1 MQYSSY
7 HSIKN
12 QLCQYKSM
20 TTRHDA
26 YRAANAVLNNP
37 AQNQHLEV
45 NQLHHSINVRPARFF
60 RIVPQTEYSYQM
72 DVIQMPKEL
81 RALNVNCYQFLLLID
96 VVSRKAFVRVLFPT
110 SAQRGATADD
120 LKTQYSDIIVKDLVP
135 KRASPGAVT
144 ADDQFDNQIFHN
156 FNRRHGRGVY
166 MQGRHEQERATS
178 IKMYNFI
185 SEDEHQTRGN
195 KLGILDRA
203 VRSIKMLLARYMTET
218 ADGKWTLYL
227 QDVIDWYNKRQHR
240 SLFTLEE
247 GVDGSTKSKRKYW
260 SPNEVFQ
267 GECHKRF
274 YLRKQHEDGMYNDN
288 LMQKSRFHVGDQVRV
303 AMPKDRFSKEGINF
317 SRQVCTIVG
326 RDYHVNMN
334 GKEPSEP
341 HPMGYRYK
349 VNCKYSPNRRPQ
361 KRYKEWELVLAED
374 QKRNKMFSVRP
385 PKKVREHAEDGWVVT
400 QIGEPRLV
408 NLDSGRSPQQKQEAD
423 QRRKLL
429 TELSE
434 GQRQRRQLQLENYT
448 NSEIDKMLKVAQHK
462 SLRQVQQEALKALG
476 DDEESFGDTELE
488 GLIKLRNTIEQC
500 LKTFKNT
507 VCSHSKLQQAIRFE
521 VPPGHDQFLFA
532 VCSSMLKTRILQKDK
547 TDSIRKAF
555 RGDMIR
561 RLFQDINLRNNTTVD
576 AVIRHL
582 LQANGGVTKLFEPCC
597 AVDNEVKQR
606 VQNLAAV
613 LQDHA
618 KTDQASNVILQQDT
632 KLIILSSWLAL
643 KALCLSQ
650 ESLPLCE
657 DDVELL
663 CNAYN
668 IKSMFV
674 VDHKIKCSRE
684 RLPFHSHGKK
694 AAVNIYIAATQCNI
708 REGPFAGLSID

>member
-1 MQYSSY
+1 
-7 HSIKN
+7 
-12 QLCQYKSM
+12 
-20 TTRHDA
+20 
-26 YRAANAVLNNP
+26 
-37 AQNQHLEV
+37 
-45 NQLHHSINVRPARFF
+45 
-60 RIVPQTEYSYQM
+60 
-72 DVIQMPKEL
+72 
-81 RALNVNCYQFLLLID
+81 
-96 VVSRKAFVRVLFPT
+96 
-110 SAQRGATADD
+110 
-120 LKTQYSDIIVKDLVP
+120 
-135 KRASPGAVT
+135 
-144 ADDQFDNQIFHN
+144 
-156 FNRRHGRGVY
+156 
-166 MQGRHEQERATS
+166 
-178 IKMYNFI
+178 
-185 SEDEHQTRGN
+185 
-195 KLGILDRA
+195 
-203 VRSIKMLLARYMTET
+203 MLLARYMTEA

-240 SLFTLEE
+240 SLFTLEV
-247 GVDGSTKSKRKYW
+247 GVDGSLKSKRKYW

-288 LMQKSRFHVGDQVRV
+288 LMRKSRFHVGDQVRV

-317 SRQVCTIVG
+317 SRQVCTVVG

-334 GKEPSEP
+334 GKEPSGP
-341 HPMGYRYK
+341 FPMGYRYK
-349 VNCKYSPNRRPQ
+349 VSCKDSPHRRPQ
-361 KRYKEWELVLAED
+361 KRYKEWELVLSED
-374 QKRNKMFSVRP
+374 QKRNKMFTVKP
-385 PKKVREHAEDGWVVT
+385 PEKLREHSESGWVVT

-434 GQRQRRQLQLENYT
+434 SQRQRRQLQLENYT
-448 NSEIDKMLKVAQHK
+448 NSEIDEMLKVAQHK

-476 DDEESFGDTELE
+476 DDKESVDDTELE
-488 GLIKLRNTIEQC
+488 GLIRLRNTVEQC
-500 LKTFKNT
+500 LKTFKST

-521 VPPGHDQFLFA
+521 VPPGHDQFLLA
-532 VCSSMLKTRILQKDK
+532 VCSCMLKTRILQTDK
-547 TDSIRKAF
+547 TDRIRKAF

-561 RLFQDINLRNNTTVD
+561 CLFQDINLRNNTTVD

-582 LQANGGVTKLFEPCC
+582 LQANGGVIKLFGPCC

-606 VQNLAAV
+606 VQHLAVV
-613 LQDHA
+613 LHDHA
-618 KTDQASNVILQQDT
+618 KTDQASNVILEQDT
-632 KLIILSSWLAL
+632 KLRIVSSWLAL

-650 ESLPLCE
+650 ERLPLCE

-668 IKSMFV
+668 IKLMFV

>member
-1 MQYSSY
+1 
-7 HSIKN
+7 
-12 QLCQYKSM
+12 
-20 TTRHDA
+20 
-26 YRAANAVLNNP
+26 
-37 AQNQHLEV
+37 
-45 NQLHHSINVRPARFF
+45 
-60 RIVPQTEYSYQM
+60 
-72 DVIQMPKEL
+72 
-81 RALNVNCYQFLLLID
+81 
-96 VVSRKAFVRVLFPT
+96 
-110 SAQRGATADD
+110 
-120 LKTQYSDIIVKDLVP
+120 
-135 KRASPGAVT
+135 
-144 ADDQFDNQIFHN
+144 
-156 FNRRHGRGVY
+156 
-166 MQGRHEQERATS
+166 
-178 IKMYNFI
+178 MYNFI

-203 VRSIKMLLARYMTET
+203 VRSIKMLLARYMTDT
-218 ADGKWTLYL
+218 ADGKWTVYL

-274 YLRKQHEDGMYNDN
+274 YLRKQHEDGMYNDT
-288 LMQKSRFHVGDQVRV
+288 LMRKSRFHVGDEVRV

-317 SRQVCTIVG
+317 SRQVCTVVG

-334 GKEPSEP
+334 GKEPSGP

-349 VNCKYSPNRRPQ
+349 VDCKDSPNRRPQ
-361 KRYKEWELVLAED
+361 KRYKEWELVLAEG
-374 QKRNKMFSVRP
+374 QKRNEMFSVRP
-385 PKKVREHAEDGWVVT
+385 PKKVREDAEDGWVVT

-434 GQRQRRQLQLENYT
+434 GQRQRRQLQQENCT
-448 NSEIDKMLKVAQHK
+448 NSEIDEMLKVAQHK

-476 DDEESFGDTELE
+476 DDKESVGDTELE
-488 GLIKLRNTIEQC
+488 GLIRLRDTIEQC

-507 VCSHSKLQQAIRFE
+507 VCSHSKLQQAVRFE
-521 VPPGHDQFLFA
+521 VPTGHDQFLCA
-532 VCSSMLKTRILQKDK
+532 VCSSMLKTRILQKGK
-547 TDSIRKAF
+547 TDRIRKAF

-582 LQANGGVTKLFEPCC
+582 LQANVTKLFEPCC

-606 VQNLAAV
+606 VQDLAAV

-618 KTDQASNVILQQDT
+618 KTHQASNVILEQDT
-632 KLIILSSWLAL
+632 KLIIVSSWLAL

-650 ESLPLCE
+650 ERLPLCE

-663 CNAYN
+663 CTAYN
-668 IKSMFV
+668 IM
-674 VDHKIKCSRE
+674 
-684 RLPFHSHGKK
+684 
-694 AAVNIYIAATQCNI
+694 
-708 REGPFAGLSID
+708 IDDRGRSKNKM

>member
-1 MQYSSY
+1 M
-7 HSIKN
+7 
-12 QLCQYKSM
+12 
-20 TTRHDA
+20 
-26 YRAANAVLNNP
+26 
-37 AQNQHLEV
+37 
-45 NQLHHSINVRPARFF
+45 
-60 RIVPQTEYSYQM
+60 
-72 DVIQMPKEL
+72 
-81 RALNVNCYQFLLLID
+81 
-96 VVSRKAFVRVLFPT
+96 
-110 SAQRGATADD
+110 
-120 LKTQYSDIIVKDLVP
+120 
-135 KRASPGAVT
+135 
-144 ADDQFDNQIFHN
+144 
-156 FNRRHGRGVY
+156 
-166 MQGRHEQERATS
+166 
-178 IKMYNFI
+178 
-185 SEDEHQTRGN
+185 
-195 KLGILDRA
+195 
-203 VRSIKMLLARYMTET
+203 
-218 ADGKWTLYL
+218 
-227 QDVIDWYNKRQHR
+227 
-240 SLFTLEE
+240 
-247 GVDGSTKSKRKYW
+247 DGSTKSKRKYW

-334 GKEPSEP
+334 GKEPSGP

-349 VNCKYSPNRRPQ
+349 VNCKDSPHRRPQ

-434 GQRQRRQLQLENYT
+434 TQRQRRQLQLENYT
-448 NSEIDKMLKVAQHK
+448 SSEIDEMLKVAQHK

-476 DDEESFGDTELE
+476 DDKESVGDTELE
-488 GLIKLRNTIEQC
+488 GLIRLRDTIEQC

-597 AVDNEVKQR
+597 AVDNAVKQR
-606 VQNLAAV
+606 VQHLAAV

-618 KTDQASNVILQQDT
+618 KTDQASNVILEQDT
-632 KLIILSSWLAL
+632 KNIIVSSWLAL

-650 ESLPLCE
+650 ERLPLCE

>member
-1 MQYSSY
+1 
-7 HSIKN
+7 
-12 QLCQYKSM
+12 
-20 TTRHDA
+20 
-26 YRAANAVLNNP
+26 
-37 AQNQHLEV
+37 
-45 NQLHHSINVRPARFF
+45 
-60 RIVPQTEYSYQM
+60 
-72 DVIQMPKEL
+72 
-81 RALNVNCYQFLLLID
+81 
-96 VVSRKAFVRVLFPT
+96 
-110 SAQRGATADD
+110 
-120 LKTQYSDIIVKDLVP
+120 
-135 KRASPGAVT
+135 VT

-156 FNRRHGRGVY
+156 FNRRHERGVY
-166 MQGRHEQERATS
+166 MQGRDEQERATS

-203 VRSIKMLLARYMTET
+203 VRSIKMLLASYIPET
-218 ADGKWTLYL
+218 ADGKWTSYL
-227 QDVIDWYNKRQHR
+227 QDVIDWYNRRQHR

-247 GVDGSTKSKRKYW
+247 SVDGSTKRNYW
-260 SPNEVFQ
+260 SPNELFQ
-267 GECHKRF
+267 GERHKRF
-274 YLRKQHEDGMYNDN
+274 YLRKQHEDGIYNDK
-288 LMQKSRFHVGDQVRV
+288 LMQKSRFHVGDEVRV

-334 GKEPSEP
+334 SKEPSGP

-349 VNCKYSPNRRPQ
+349 VDCKYSPNRRPQ

-374 QKRNKMFSVRP
+374 QKRNKTFSVRP
-385 PKKVREHAEDGWVVT
+385 PKKVREGAEDKWVVT
-400 QIGEPRLV
+400 QMGEPRLV

-423 QRRKLL
+423 QRRKQL
-429 TELSE
+429 TELSD

-448 NSEIDKMLKVAQHK
+448 HAEIDEMLKVAQHK

-476 DDEESFGDTELE
+476 DDKDSVGDTELE
-488 GLIKLRNTIEQC
+488 GVIRLPNTIEQR

-507 VCSHSKLQQAIRFE
+507 VCSHSKLQQAIVFE
-521 VPPGHDQFLFA
+521 VPPGRDQFLFA
-532 VCSSMLKTRILQKDK
+532 VCSSMLKTKILQKDN
-547 TDSIRKAF
+547 TDKIRKAF

-561 RLFQDINLRNNTTVD
+561 SLFQDINLRNNSTVD

-597 AVDNEVKQR
+597 VVDNEVKQR
-606 VQNLAAV
+606 VQNLAAM

-618 KTDQASNVILQQDT
+618 KTDHASNVILKQDT
-632 KLIILSSWLAL
+632 KRIIVSSWLAL

-650 ESLPLCE
+650 ESLRLCE

-668 IKSMFV
+668 IKLLFV
-674 VDHKIKCSRE
+674 VDHKMVCSRG
-684 RLPFHSHGKK
+684 RLSFHSHGKK
-694 AAVNIYIAATQCNI
+694 AATNIYIAAVHCSNS
-708 REGPFAGLSID
+708 EGPFTGLSID

>member
-1 MQYSSY
+1 
-7 HSIKN
+7 
-12 QLCQYKSM
+12 M
-20 TTRHDA
+20 TNRHDA
-26 YRAANAVLNNP
+26 YRAANEVLSNP

-72 DVIQMPKEL
+72 DVIQMPKEFK
-81 RALNVNCYQFLLLID
+81 ALNKNCYQFLLMID
-96 VVSRKAFVRVLFPT
+96 VVSRKAFVRVLFPK
-110 SAQRGATADD
+110 SAQMGATGDD
-120 LKTQYSDIIVKDLVP
+120 LKTQYSDIIEEDVVP
-135 KRASPGAVT
+135 NKASPGAVT
-144 ADDQFDNQIFHN
+144 ADDQFDNQIFHR
-156 FNRRHGRGVY
+156 FNRTHGRGAY
-166 MQGRHEQERATS
+166 MQGRDEQEQGAS

-218 ADGKWTLYL
+218 ADGKWSIYL

-240 SLFTLEE
+240 SLFTWEE

-267 GECHKRF
+267 GDCHKQF

-288 LMQKSRFHVGDQVRV
+288 LMRKVPTPRWRPVVG
-303 AMPKDRFSKEGINF
+303 G
-317 SRQVCTIVG
+317 
-326 RDYHVNMN
+326 DYHVNMN
-334 GKEPSEP
+334 GKEPSGP
-341 HPMGYRYK
+341 HPMGFRYK
-349 VNCKYSPNRRPQ
+349 VNCKDSPHRRPQ

-385 PKKVREHAEDGWVVT
+385 PKKVGEDAADGWVVT

-408 NLDSGRSPQQKQEAD
+408 NLDSDRSPQQKQEAD

-434 GQRQRRQLQLENYT
+434 SQRQRRQLQLENYT
-448 NSEIDKMLKVAQHK
+448 NSEIDEMLKVAQHK

-476 DDEESFGDTELE
+476 DDKESVGETELE
-488 GLIKLRNTIEQC
+488 GLIRLRDTIEQC

-521 VPPGHDQFLFA
+521 VPPGHDQFVFA
-532 VCSSMLKTRILQKDK
+532 VCSSMLKTRILRKDK
-547 TDSIRKAF
+547 TDRIRKVF

-561 RLFQDINLRNNTTVD
+561 RLFQDINLRNNATVD

-597 AVDNEVKQR
+597 AVDNAVKQR
-606 VQNLAAV
+606 VQHLAAV

-618 KTDQASNVILQQDT
+618 KTDQASNVILEQDT
-632 KLIILSSWLAL
+632 KNIIVSSWLAL
-643 KALCLSQ
+643 KAFCLSQ
-650 ESLPLCE
+650 ERLPLCE

-668 IKSMFV
+668 IKLMFV
-674 VDHKIKCSRE
+674 VDQKIKCSRG
-684 RLPFHSHGKK
+684 RCRF
-694 AAVNIYIAATQCNI
+694 I
-708 REGPFAGLSID
+708 RMVRKQPSTFS

>member
-1 MQYSSY
+1 
-7 HSIKN
+7 
-12 QLCQYKSM
+12 M
-20 TTRHDA
+20 TNRHDA
-26 YRAANAVLNNP
+26 YRAANEVLSNP

-72 DVIQMPKEL
+72 DVIQMPKEFK
-81 RALNVNCYQFLLLID
+81 ALNKNCYQFLLMID
-96 VVSRKAFVRVLFPT
+96 VVSRKAFVRVLFPK
-110 SAQRGATADD
+110 SAQMGATGDD
-120 LKTQYSDIIVKDLVP
+120 LKTQYSDIIEEDLVP
-135 KRASPGAVT
+135 NKASPGAVT
-144 ADDQFDNQIFHN
+144 ADDQFDNQIFHR
-156 FNRRHGRGVY
+156 FNRTHGRGAY
-166 MQGRHEQERATS
+166 MQGRDEQEQGAS

-240 SLFTLEE
+240 SLFTWEE

-267 GECHKRF
+267 GKCHKRF
-274 YLRKQHEDGMYNDN
+274 YLRKQHEDGMYNDK
-288 LMQKSRFHVGDQVRV
+288 LMQKSRFHVGDEVRL
-303 AMPKDRFSKEGINF
+303 AMPKGKFSKEGINF
-317 SRQVCTIVG
+317 SPQVCTVVG
-326 RDYHVNMN
+326 RDYQVNMN
-334 GKEPSEP
+334 DKEPSGP

-349 VNCKYSPNRRPQ
+349 VSCKDSPNRRPQ

-374 QKRNKMFSVRP
+374 QKRDKMFSVRP
-385 PKKVREHAEDGWVVT
+385 PKKVHEDAEDGWVVT
-400 QIGEPRLV
+400 QIGQPRLV
-408 NLDSGRSPQQKQEAD
+408 NLDSGKSPQQKQEAD

-434 GQRQRRQLQLENYT
+434 GQRQRRHLQLENYT
-448 NSEIDKMLKVAQHK
+448 NAEIDEMLKVAQHK

-476 DDEESFGDTELE
+476 DDKESVAETEME
-488 GLIKLRNTIEQC
+488 GLIRLRNTIEQC

-532 VCSSMLKTRILQKDK
+532 VCSSILKSRILQKDK
-547 TDSIRKAF
+547 TDSVRKAF

-561 RLFQDINLRNNTTVD
+561 RLFQDINLRNNTTVN

-582 LQANGGVTKLFEPCC
+582 LQAKGGVTKLFEPCC
-597 AVDNEVKQR
+597 AVNNEVKQR
-606 VQNLAAV
+606 VQNLAAM

-618 KTDQASNVILQQDT
+618 KTDQASKAIVKQDT
-632 KLIILSSWLAL
+632 KLIIISSWLAL

-668 IKSMFV
+668 IKLMFV
-674 VDHKIKCSRE
+674 IDQKIECSRG

-694 AAVNIYIAATQCNI
+694 AAVNIHIAATQCNI
-708 REGPFAGLSID
+708 REGPFAGLSMD

>member
-1 MQYSSY
+1 
-7 HSIKN
+7 
-12 QLCQYKSM
+12 M
-20 TTRHDA
+20 TNRHAA
-26 YRAANAVLNNP
+26 YRAANEVLSNP

-72 DVIQMPKEL
+72 DLIQMPKEL
-81 RALNVNCYQFLLLID
+81 KAINKNCYQFLLMID
-96 VVSRKAFVRVLFPT
+96 VVSRKAFVRVLFPK
-110 SAQRGATADD
+110 SAQRGATGDD
-120 LKTQYSDIIVKDLVP
+120 LKTQYSDIIEEDLVP
-135 KRASPGAVT
+135 NKASPGAVT
-144 ADDQFDNQIFHN
+144 ADDQFDNQIFHR
-156 FNRRHGRGVY
+156 FNRTHGRGAY
-166 MQGRHEQERATS
+166 MQGKDEQEKGSS

-267 GECHKRF
+267 GEWHKRF

-288 LMQKSRFHVGDQVRV
+288 LMRKSRFHVGDQVRV

-317 SRQVCTIVG
+317 SRQVCTVVG
-326 RDYHVNMN
+326 RDYHVNIN
-334 GKEPSEP
+334 GKEPSGP
-341 HPMGYRYK
+341 HPMGFRYK
-349 VNCKYSPNRRPQ
+349 VNCKDSPHRRPQ
-361 KRYKEWELVLAED
+361 KRYKEWELVLAD
-374 QKRNKMFSVRP
+374 HQKRNKMFPVRP
-385 PKKVREHAEDGWVVT
+385 PKKVREDAEDGWVVT

-434 GQRQRRQLQLENYT
+434 SQRQRRQLQLENYT
-448 NSEIDKMLKVAQHK
+448 NSEIDEMLKVAQHK

-476 DDEESFGDTELE
+476 DDEESVGDTELE
-488 GLIKLRNTIEQC
+488 GLNRLRDTIEQC

-532 VCSSMLKTRILQKDK
+532 VCSSMLHTRILHKDK
-547 TDSIRKAF
+547 TDRIRRAF

-561 RLFQDINLRNNTTVD
+561 RLFQNINLRNNTTVD

-582 LQANGGVTKLFEPCC
+582 LQANGGVTKLFGPCC

-606 VQNLAAV
+606 VQHLAVV

-618 KTDQASNVILQQDT
+618 KTDQASKVILQQDA
-632 KLIILSSWLAL
+632 KLKIVSSWLAL

-668 IKSMFV
+668 IKLMFV
-674 VDHKIKCSRE
+674 VDHKIKCSQE

-694 AAVNIYIAATQCNI
+694 AAVNIYIAATQCDI
-708 REGPFAGLSID
+708 REGPFAGLSIV

>member
-1 MQYSSY
+1 
-7 HSIKN
+7 
-12 QLCQYKSM
+12 M
-20 TTRHDA
+20 TNRHAA
-26 YRAANAVLNNP
+26 YRAANEVLSNP

-72 DVIQMPKEL
+72 DLIQMPKEL
-81 RALNVNCYQFLLLID
+81 KAINKNCYQFLLMID
-96 VVSRKAFVRVLFPT
+96 VVSRKAFVRVLFPK
-110 SAQRGATADD
+110 SAQRGATGDD
-120 LKTQYSDIIVKDLVP
+120 LKTQYSDIIEEDLVP
-135 KRASPGAVT
+135 NKASPGAVT
-144 ADDQFDNQIFHN
+144 ADDQFDNQIFHR
-156 FNRRHGRGVY
+156 FNRTHGRGAY
-166 MQGRHEQERATS
+166 MQGKDEQEKGSS

-267 GECHKRF
+267 GEWHKRF
-274 YLRKQHEDGMYNDN
+274 YLRKQHEDGVYNDN
-288 LMQKSRFHVGDQVRV
+288 LMRKSRFNVGDQVRV

-317 SRQVCTIVG
+317 SRQVCTVVG
-326 RDYHVNMN
+326 RDYHVNIN
-334 GKEPSEP
+334 GKEPSGP
-341 HPMGYRYK
+341 HPMGFRYK
-349 VNCKYSPNRRPQ
+349 VNCKDSPHRRPQ
-361 KRYKEWELVLAED
+361 KRYKEWELVLAD
-374 QKRNKMFSVRP
+374 HQKRNKMFPVRP
-385 PKKVREHAEDGWVVT
+385 PKKVREDAEDGWVVT

-434 GQRQRRQLQLENYT
+434 SQRQRRQLQRENYT
-448 NSEIDKMLKVAQHK
+448 NSEIDEMLKVSQHK

-476 DDEESFGDTELE
+476 DDEESVGDTELE
-488 GLIKLRNTIEQC
+488 GLNRLRDTIEQC

-532 VCSSMLKTRILQKDK
+532 VCSSMLHTRILHKDK
-547 TDSIRKAF
+547 TDRIRRAF

-561 RLFQDINLRNNTTVD
+561 RLFQNINLRNNTTVD

-582 LQANGGVTKLFEPCC
+582 LQANGGVTKLFGPCC

-606 VQNLAAV
+606 VQHLAVV

-618 KTDQASNVILQQDT
+618 KTDQASKVILQQDA
-632 KLIILSSWLAL
+632 KLKIVSSWLAL

-668 IKSMFV
+668 IKLMFV
-674 VDHKIKCSRE
+674 VDHKIKRSPE

-694 AAVNIYIAATQCNI
+694 AAVNIYIAATQCDV
-708 REGPFAGLSID
+708 REGPFAGLSIV

>member
-1 MQYSSY
+1 
-7 HSIKN
+7 
-12 QLCQYKSM
+12 M
-20 TTRHDA
+20 TNRHDA
-26 YRAANAVLNNP
+26 YRAANEVLSNP

-45 NQLHHSINVRPARFF
+45 TQLHHSINVRPARFF

-72 DVIQMPKEL
+72 DVIQMPREL
-81 RALNVNCYQFLLLID
+81 KALNKNCYQFLLMID
-96 VVSRKAFVRVLFPT
+96 VVSRKAFVRVLFPKST
-110 SAQRGATADD
+110 QRGTTGDD
-120 LKTQYSDIIVKDLVP
+120 LKTQYSDIIEEDLFP
-135 KRASPGAVT
+135 HMASPGAVT

-166 MQGRHEQERATS
+166 MQGRHEQERARS
-178 IKMYNFI
+178 IKMYTFI

-240 SLFTLEE
+240 SLFTLEV
-247 GVDGSTKSKRKYW
+247 GVDGSLKSKRKYW

-288 LMQKSRFHVGDQVRV
+288 LMRKSRFHVGDQVRV

-317 SRQVCTIVG
+317 SRQVCTVVG

-334 GKEPSEP
+334 GKEPSGP
-341 HPMGYRYK
+341 FPMGYRYK
-349 VNCKYSPNRRPQ
+349 VSCKDSPHRRPQ
-361 KRYKEWELVLAED
+361 KRYKEWELVLSED
-374 QKRNKMFSVRP
+374 QKRNKMFTVKP
-385 PKKVREHAEDGWVVT
+385 PEKLREHSESGWVVT

-434 GQRQRRQLQLENYT
+434 SQRQRRQLQLENYT
-448 NSEIDKMLKVAQHK
+448 NSEIDEMLKVAQHK

-476 DDEESFGDTELE
+476 DDKESVDDTELE
-488 GLIKLRNTIEQC
+488 GLIRLRNTVEQC
-500 LKTFKNT
+500 LKTFKST

-521 VPPGHDQFLFA
+521 VPPGHDQFLLA
-532 VCSSMLKTRILQKDK
+532 VCSCMLKTRILQTDK
-547 TDSIRKAF
+547 TDRIRKAF

-561 RLFQDINLRNNTTVD
+561 CLFQDINLRNNTTVD

-582 LQANGGVTKLFEPCC
+582 LQANGGVIKLFGPCC

-606 VQNLAAV
+606 VQHLAVV
-613 LQDHA
+613 LHDHA
-618 KTDQASNVILQQDT
+618 KTDQASNVILEQDT
-632 KLIILSSWLAL
+632 KLRIVSSWLAL

-650 ESLPLCE
+650 ERLPLCE

-668 IKSMFV
+668 IKLMFV
-674 VDHKIKCSRE
+674 VDRKIKCSRE

>member
-1 MQYSSY
+1 
-7 HSIKN
+7 
-12 QLCQYKSM
+12 
-20 TTRHDA
+20 
-26 YRAANAVLNNP
+26 
-37 AQNQHLEV
+37 
-45 NQLHHSINVRPARFF
+45 
-60 RIVPQTEYSYQM
+60 
-72 DVIQMPKEL
+72 
-81 RALNVNCYQFLLLID
+81 
-96 VVSRKAFVRVLFPT
+96 
-110 SAQRGATADD
+110 
-120 LKTQYSDIIVKDLVP
+120 
-135 KRASPGAVT
+135 
-144 ADDQFDNQIFHN
+144 
-156 FNRRHGRGVY
+156 
-166 MQGRHEQERATS
+166 
-178 IKMYNFI
+178 
-185 SEDEHQTRGN
+185 
-195 KLGILDRA
+195 
-203 VRSIKMLLARYMTET
+203 
-218 ADGKWTLYL
+218 
-227 QDVIDWYNKRQHR
+227 
-240 SLFTLEE
+240 
-247 GVDGSTKSKRKYW
+247 
-260 SPNEVFQ
+260 
-267 GECHKRF
+267 
-274 YLRKQHEDGMYNDN
+274 
-288 LMQKSRFHVGDQVRV
+288 
-303 AMPKDRFSKEGINF
+303 
-317 SRQVCTIVG
+317 
-326 RDYHVNMN
+326 
-334 GKEPSEP
+334 
-341 HPMGYRYK
+341 
-349 VNCKYSPNRRPQ
+349 
-361 KRYKEWELVLAED
+361 
-374 QKRNKMFSVRP
+374 
-385 PKKVREHAEDGWVVT
+385 
-400 QIGEPRLV
+400 
-408 NLDSGRSPQQKQEAD
+408 
-423 QRRKLL
+423 
-429 TELSE
+429 
-434 GQRQRRQLQLENYT
+434 
-448 NSEIDKMLKVAQHK
+448 MLKVAQHK